1 MILTPDRLR
10 EGLSARVFGGR
21 IVCLAGVSS
30 TMDAARDLAREGAPE
45 GALVVAES
53 QTGGRGRLGRAWV
66 SPPGGLWMS
75 VLLRPDV
82 AAERLPLLG
91 LVFAVG
97 CAEGLSRAART
108 VIGVKW
114 PNDLILEGRKLGG
127 LLLET
132 EMAVGRAHLVIA
144 GVGVNVNLEVGD
156 FPSEL
161 QTRATSLKLSLG
173 RPLDLAAVARGLL
186 EALEKRYLAWKEG
199 ETAELLTR
207 WRELDVAAG
216 RPVRVLGERLTIAGI
231 GRGVDDTGAF
241 LVETGPGRIERIIS
255 GELEVL

>member
-1 MILTPDRLR
+1 MTLTPDRLR
-10 EGLSARVFGGR
+10 EGLSARVFGGQIACFTR
-21 IVCLAGVSS
+21 VTS

-66 SPPGGLWMS
+66 SPPGGLWRS
-75 VLLRPDV
+75 LLLRPDV

-114 PNDLILEGRKLGG
+114 PNDLILEGRKVGG

-161 QTRATSLKLSLG
+161 QTRATSLKLNLG
-173 RPLDLAAVARGLL
+173 RPVDLAQVARCVLDD
-186 EALEKRYLAWKEG
+186 LEKRYLAWKAG

-241 LVETGPGRIERIIS
+241 LVETGPGRVERIIS